1 MILVKEESVQKVSKL
16 NLAVKALEQK
26 VYEFEVKDQQ
36 NQLKMNQS
44 QTEIQSLKQ
53 RLTSKTTDENL
64 NPSNYEMFQGQQD
77 MWSEELRRADERSSK
92 FRAEVANLTTH
103 NHKL

>member
-36 NQLKMNQS
+36 N
-44 QTEIQSLKQ
+44 
-53 RLTSKTTDENL
+53 
-64 NPSNYEMFQGQQD
+64 
-77 MWSEELRRADERSSK
+77 
-92 FRAEVANLTTH
+92 
-103 NHKL
+103 